1 MIFHRISSM
10 SSVFLIRIQIIP
22 ERHDDLDIAPTSS
35 KEKSTLAVPT
45 VIPSALTNQRRLE
58 IIEEILKQLSQTN
71 VLDEIRRANA
81 IPYLLPQ

>member
-22 ERHDDLDIAPTSS
+22 ERHDDLDIAPTNS
-35 KEKSTLAVPT
+35 KGKSTLDIPT

-58 IIEEILKQLSQTN
+58 IIEEILKKLSQTN

-81 IPYLLPQ
+81 IPYHLPQ